1 MGEDTTHRCS
11 IIITSL
17 RRSRAGSEPRCSS
30 LSHTALR
37 RTRFRPLLKRL
48 ETSLSGS
55 TLLNPPAM
63 ASMVASTSKAG
74 LARSCIGHAQRQYAS
89 AALLHVHATASP
101 AVASTSSAHI
111 KVPSVPSTSS
121 VRHTSACARSFTT
134 SSPAAASPAAKP
146 TSTTSNSSKATKK
159 SRSRSTKS
167 KKHTAS
173 TRELPVRKQYLL
185 DQYRHVL
192 TNSEVVVFFR
202 TGQFTVAE
210 LTKLRVELSAIPPP
224 SISHANANANAP
236 AAPGP
241 PSAETINEAASGARL
256 LFLRAGLMRPTSKQ
270 LPHLPLQPVLEHLA
284 QHGGEVAALVLPT
297 LHPPTLKAALAAVE
311 SLSVSP
317 NLRKIQKEA
326 AAAAKAGG
334 GAAAGGKGKPAP
346 APAAVKPKAKTGP
359 AEERMLVIAALIES
373 KTAVAR
379 EELTRIA
386 ALPAMDQILAQLVG
400 LLETPARGIIS
411 MASRAGGE
419 DLVRTLEGFKIGLE
433 EAQKPAASAGE
444 AEA

>member
-37 RTRFRPLLKRL
+37 RTRFRALLKRL
-48 ETSLSGS
+48 ETSLPGS

-74 LARSCIGHAQRQYAS
+74 LARACIGHAQRQYAS

-210 LTKLRVELSAIPPP
+210 LTKLRVELSAIPSP
-224 SISHANANANAP
+224 SSSSANANAAAAP
-236 AAPGP
+236 AP
-241 PSAETINEAASGARL
+241 PSAETINEAAHAASGPRL
-256 LFLRAGLMRPTSKQ
+256 LFLRAGLMRPTSKK

-326 AAAAKAGG
+326 APAA
-334 GAAAGGKGKPAP
+334 

-359 AEERMLVIAALIES
+359 AEERMLVI
-373 KTAVAR
+373 
-379 EELTRIA
+379 
-386 ALPAMDQILAQLVG
+386 
-400 LLETPARGIIS
+400 
-411 MASRAGGE
+411 
-419 DLVRTLEGFKIGLE
+419 
-433 EAQKPAASAGE
+433 
-444 AEA
+444 